1 MMPSTVTGVLLA
13 LGGFIIWGLFPLYWK
28 LLVHVNAFEV
38 LSHRV
43 LWSVP
48 FIGIVIFIS
57 QRGTELFTTLRQP
70 KRLGV
75 LTLSAMLISLN
86 WGVYIW
92 AISVD
97 KVVEASM
104 GYYLTPLLN
113 VVIGVAVF
121 GEHMARI
128 QKIAV
133 AIAIA
138 GVLYL
143 FVTKGVAPWVALI
156 LGISFAA
163 YGALRKHA
171 VQDSVTG
178 LFLEALLI
186 SPLAIGYVA
195 WLASNHASAFLAGP
209 MSTTL
214 LLAGAGVVT
223 ATPLMLFVAGAKR
236 LHYATVGLLFYLTPS
251 IQFLIGTFI
260 FHEPLDSSDLVAF
273 GCIWLALVL
282 FASHGTITS
291 RGQRD

>member
-178 LFLEALLI
+178 LFLETLLI